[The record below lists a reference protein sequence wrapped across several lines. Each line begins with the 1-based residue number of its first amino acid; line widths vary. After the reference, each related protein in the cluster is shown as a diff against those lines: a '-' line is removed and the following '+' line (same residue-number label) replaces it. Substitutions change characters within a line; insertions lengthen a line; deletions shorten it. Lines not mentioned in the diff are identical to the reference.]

1 MLKLTHPLPRTI
13 VLVGLMGAGKTA
25 IGRRLATRLDLPFV
39 DADQEI
45 ERAAGCTI
53 ENIFAMYGEPAFR
66 DLERRVIARLLREPV
81 HVLATGGGAFMDPD
95 TRDLIAESGISLWLR
110 AELDVLVGRTARRG
124 NRPLLKQGDPRETL
138 RRLIEIRYPVY
149 ASADITVDSRDGPLE
164 QTVDEVVS
172 AIDGYPG
179 ESATAPERGAGPA
192 SP

>member
-172 AIDGYPG
+172 AIDGYLG

>member
-1 MLKLTHPLPRTI
+1 VLKLTHPLPRTI

-172 AIDGYPG
+172 AIDGYLG